1 MTILKKRFIIQK
13 RLRTWH
19 NLYLLTST
27 TIYKILTIP
36 LLKKYKWVTF
46 FRTKRILYWMCSG
59 SFIKIILKLWKGT
72 SSIKMILKGK
82 RKHYNKNYKN
92 SQLTS
97 RQKWL
102 NIWDSDMDL
111 ISGSISIKSSVK
123 HNNQST
129 KWKSTN
135 LKSSN

>member
-36 LLKKYKWVTF
+36 LLKKYKWVIF

-59 SFIKIILKLWKGT
+59 SSIKIILKLWKGT
-72 SSIKMILKGK
+72 SSIKMILNGK
-82 RKHYNKNYKN
+82 RKHYSKNYKN

-97 RQKWL
+97 HQKWL

-111 ISGSISIKSSVK
+111 ISGFISIKSSVK
-123 HNNQST
+123 HNNLST

-135 LKSSN
+135 LRSFN